1 MERVGLI
8 VISIVVASTLLV
20 GASLGAEWLQP
31 YFDSGFPY
39 GQDQWISVAGTS
51 WATMALSMT
60 VEPRHSTSAKETQVA
75 SR

>member
-1 MERVGLI
+1 VKTR
-8 VISIVVASTLLV
+8 SI
-20 GASLGAEWLQP
+20 WLQP